1 MRKALLLLLVLVTF
15 SVTGFSQIVADPTTW
30 TYEVKEKGGNIYEV
44 RFKLNLKPK
53 WHIWSL
59 DPGGDGLQ
67 VPPSFTFDK
76 VAGVKTVGAVQE
88 SGKKHAEEMD
98 GVDGIVNF
106 FESNVTYTQKIE
118 VTTTPVTLTGSHRYQ
133 VCDDKMCLAPK
144 NKKFSIEIAGKED
157 PLKKKTDTVSSLS
170 PTGDTQTTVY
180 KTDGD
185 TAMVTTG
192 GVGNGTGF
200 AGGQPGT
207 DPTSNIEKGMPA
219 GNAEGEEGMV
229 HHGLLWLF
237 LAAFGGGLL
246 AVTTPCVYSMIPI
259 TVSFFTKRSKTRK
272 EGIRNAAYYSASI
285 ILIFTLLGVL
295 ISVLFGANA
304 LNNLSTNWI
313 ANLVFFFLFLVFG
326 ISFLGAFEITLPSS
340 WTSKT
345 DSRAGT
351 TSFLGIFFMALTLVI
366 VSFSCTGPIIGP
378 LLVLA
383 GGGGVL
389 GPSLGMFGF
398 SLGLALPFALFAVF
412 PGALNKI
419 ASSGGW
425 LNQIKVFLG
434 FVELML
440 ALKFLSNADLS
451 RGWRLL
457 DRETFLSLWIVL
469 SVMIGLYLLGKLKLS
484 HDDASAKNVYGQD
497 YVGLPKLFIAIASF
511 AFAVYMVPG
520 LWGAPLKGLSQFL
533 PPMGTQDFSLGGNNG
548 GGSAGGSASH
558 SEGAPGGIQPV
569 KLVEDLRIYEPEVVT
584 KFGLTTF
591 YDYQE
596 ALAAGKALGKPVM
609 LDFTG
614 INCVNCRKMESAVWS
629 DAQVM
634 KSLKEDF
641 VVASLY
647 CDYDKV
653 ELPKSEQRFSKIL
666 NADIVTVGDGNEA
679 IQAEQ
684 FGANSQPFYF
694 FVDAAG
700 NRLAE
705 KGYGYDPSVAKF
717 LAHLEGVKAKYK
729 ELNK

>member
-1 MRKALLLLLVLVTF
+1 VLTLDGPA
-15 SVTGFSQIVADPTTW
+15 SDTLGAD
-30 TYEVKEKGGNIYEV
+30 
-44 RFKLNLKPK
+44 
-53 WHIWSL
+53 
-59 DPGGDGLQ
+59 
-67 VPPSFTFDK
+67 
-76 VAGVKTVGAVQE
+76 
-88 SGKKHAEEMD
+88 SG
-98 GVDGIVNF
+98 
-106 FESNVTYTQKIE
+106 
-118 VTTTPVTLTGSHRYQ
+118 
-133 VCDDKMCLAPK
+133 
-144 NKKFSIEIAGKED
+144 
-157 PLKKKTDTVSSLS
+157 SS
-170 PTGDTQTTVY
+170 
-180 KTDGD
+180 
-185 TAMVTTG
+185 A
-192 GVGNGTGF
+192 F
-200 AGGQPGT
+200 AGGNRGGL
-207 DPTSNIEKGMPA
+207 N
-219 GNAEGEEGMV
+219 GNAPTDGAVAPMTGGSDGTGDGGAK
-229 HHGLLWLF
+229 HGLLWLF

-259 TVSFFTKRSKTRK
+259 TVSFFTKRSKSRK
-272 EGIRNAAYYSASI
+272 EGIRNAVYYSASI
-285 ILIFTLLGVL
+285 ILIFTLLGIL

-313 ANLVFFFLFLVFG
+313 ANLVFFVLFLVFG

-440 ALKFLSNADLS
+440 ALKFFSNADLA

-457 DRETFLSLWIVL
+457 DREIFLSLWIVL
-469 SVMIGLYLLGKLKLS
+469 SVLIGLYLLGKLKLS

-497 YVGLPKLFIAIASF
+497 YVGLPKLFISIMAF
-511 AFAVYMVPG
+511 AFAIYMVPG

-533 PPMGTQDFSLGGNNG
+533 PPMGTQDFSLGGNSGGATG
-548 GGSAGGSASH
+548 GGSVSGEAN
-558 SEGAPGGIQPV
+558 APGGIQPE
-569 KLVEDLRIYEPEVVT
+569 KLVDDLRIYEPEVVT
-584 KFGLTTF
+584 KFGLVTF

-647 CDYDKV
+647 CDFDKV
-653 ELPKSEQRFSKIL
+653 ELPKEEQRFSKIL

-694 FVDAAG
+694 FVDAEG

-705 KGYGYDPSVAKF
+705 KGYGYDPSVTKF
-717 LAHLEGVKAKYK
+717 LAHLEGVKSKYK
-729 ELNK
+729 ALHK